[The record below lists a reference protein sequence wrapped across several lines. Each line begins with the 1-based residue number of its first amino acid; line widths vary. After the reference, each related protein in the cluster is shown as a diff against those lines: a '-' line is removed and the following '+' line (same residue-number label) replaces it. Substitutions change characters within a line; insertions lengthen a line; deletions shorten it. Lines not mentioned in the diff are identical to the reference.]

1 MKRPSYLNQ
10 AIVAALIIFAVLGC
24 RYTTTTKTARSE
36 PKAAV
41 APITIGSDLAVIDLC
56 AAIPKED
63 IEAVMGRKLINAPKH
78 FEFYDTAG
86 TSGCSYDGGKDSD
99 GEAHYGYVVLTPLDV
114 YDKQPLYKNVSVR
127 GIGDTR
133 MVLSRSRNWLWQRS
147 SRSCRYHDALRA
159 AVAHREGGLTHS
171 SLHGE
176 SRVAAKCGVAHKHFA
191 PPGLSKI
198 D

>member
-10 AIVAALIIFAVLGC
+10 VIVAALIIFAVLGC
-24 RYTTTTKTARSE
+24 RYTTTTKTMRSE

-127 GIGDTR
+127 GIGDSAYFNNGGDTR
-133 MVLSRSRNWLWQRS
+133 QLWVKINGK
-147 SRSCRYHDALRA
+147 
-159 AVAHREGGLTHS
+159 VAFVVGFGDIENEDGAK
-171 SLHGE
+171 SLAKLV
-176 SRVAAKCGVAHKHFA
+176 VAAIK
-191 PPGLSKI
+191 
-198 D
+198 